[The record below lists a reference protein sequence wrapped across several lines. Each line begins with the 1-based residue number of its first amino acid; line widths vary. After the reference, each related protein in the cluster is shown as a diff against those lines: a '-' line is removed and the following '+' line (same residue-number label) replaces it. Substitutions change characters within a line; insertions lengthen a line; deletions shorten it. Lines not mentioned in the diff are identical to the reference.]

1 MPTRFFVLS
10 AVRSARIPPAEF
22 VSATLGP
29 ILSISFAAAS
39 DCIRAFSIVSNS
51 R

>member
-1 MPTRFFVLS
+1 M
-10 AVRSARIPPAEF
+10 PPAEL

-39 DCIRAFSIVSNS
+39 DCELRVLD
-51 R
+51 RVEL

>member
-1 MPTRFFVLS
+1 M
-10 AVRSARIPPAEF
+10 PPAEL

-39 DCIRAFSIVSNS
+39 DCICAFSIVSNS